1 MYNIQRLGP
10 NFHMLSSRTQ
20 DYVFPLS
27 HLWTNPRD
35 PFIFLIDRAIE
46 WLRMMGPWPVL
57 ILVLLGI
64 VVNFKKYWREIMFLF
79 FWWAFPTLVQS
90 MYAKVFTA
98 RYELY
103 TIPFLFVIAASVFL
117 TKKKIFRNI
126 SLVVF
131 ALWLVLAVRFN
142 YFLVTNPAKA
152 ALPRSERSG
161 YLEEWTAGTG
171 IKEVADFIKEEH
183 AKNPNQKIVVGTEG
197 YFGTLPD
204 GLQIYLE
211 SVPNVTVIG
220 TGLDFGEVPE
230 PLRVSVKSGTTTY
243 LVANSSRIN
252 NKVEEDFEDYG
263 LKVVKTFKKADR
275 PNEGYKETVQFGLYD
290 TFFLL
295 QVLPQ

>member
-1 MYNIQRLGP
+1 M
-10 NFHMLSSRTQ
+10 
-20 DYVFPLS
+20 
-27 HLWTNPRD
+27 
-35 PFIFLIDRAIE
+35 
-46 WLRMMGPWPVL
+46 
-57 ILVLLGI
+57 
-64 VVNFKKYWREIMFLF
+64 
-79 FWWAFPTLVQS
+79 
-90 MYAKVFTA
+90 
-98 RYELY
+98 
-103 TIPFLFVIAASVFL
+103 
-117 TKKKIFRNI
+117 
-126 SLVVF
+126 
-131 ALWLVLAVRFN
+131 
-142 YFLVTNPAKA
+142 
-152 ALPRSERSG
+152 
-161 YLEEWTAGTG
+161 EEWTAGTG